1 MEWIIGIVAFVLGAW
16 FGIMVM
22 ALVVSRRGK

>member
-1 MEWIIGIVAFVLGAW
+1 MGNWDCGVFCAGAW

-22 ALVVSRRGK
+22 ALIVGGRDE

>member
-1 MEWIIGIVAFVLGAW
+1 MEWIIGIVSFCAGAW

-22 ALVVSRRGK
+22 ALVVSGRG